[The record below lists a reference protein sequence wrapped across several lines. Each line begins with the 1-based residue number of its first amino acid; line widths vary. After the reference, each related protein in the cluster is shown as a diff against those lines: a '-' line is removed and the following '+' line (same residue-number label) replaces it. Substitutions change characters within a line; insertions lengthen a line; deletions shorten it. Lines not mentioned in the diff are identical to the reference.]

1 MYLPFAQVEKET
13 QFLWSQND
21 TTHYGE
27 RLALNFI
34 LTLKEQKA
42 EGKIVFKN
50 SDSVS

>member
-1 MYLPFAQVEKET
+1 MYLPIAQVEKET

-21 TTHYGE
+21 TPHYGE

-42 EGKIVFKN
+42 EGKMLLKICI
-50 SDSVS
+50 SDF